1 MPHYESDHKKDAP
14 DAGEVLAELNSRE
27 YGKYVYSGRWD
38 RGGDDFFSRWKDQ
51 IDENDHMYRGEWTH
65 LWPNGVA
72 EQVKPVVTNLN
83 QVALDDLGRLTVE
96 VLPQISCDP
105 GGNTQDLIEE
115 AYLRQAT
122 LYTYSFVN
130 DAEALNHLEGLD
142 LGQTGLALESVAMYP
157 DDDYPTFT
165 RIDPRGAYPRF
176 FNEQLIDCV
185 VVQRLPID
193 MAKAAFRDELAEY
206 FESDEVSRCKV
217 VEVIDWYDTTNVV
230 RVLSLY
236 DDKQISRDKGFASNV
251 TNVWEHGAVN
261 QQKKPCIPLAWG
273 KMKTGDGAFRGLFD
287 QIKGVSMAQNRLLQL
302 AVSYSEQLVYS
313 PFFAFDIENDKDKP
327 GPSTIYRGRSENAKM
342 IRIPPAGTNPEVFSI
357 MEYLER
363 QARAG
368 ANFPA
373 QRGGEVHQSIASA
386 SFINSSLGSLTTM
399 VKAVQKEV
407 ARLWQRRNA
416 LALMF
421 DEKVSAASGKS
432 DVEKTL
438 HVTSGEFRSY
448 KPSQIKGRYVNRVTY
463 GAGAGLDA
471 LNKKQALAQDVTLGL
486 ASKETAREQ
495 TDYMLD
501 PGGESQKV
509 AKEMVSEA
517 ILQRLLTDQQV
528 GADMLM
534 RFAMLLETGM
544 SVTKAAAE
552 LASDAEQ
559 ERVAREAA
567 AQAAAASAGTPPGAP
582 GAAAEAPAGMQNPA
596 GMPAGPPGAAPAGAG
611 GEYTPPNQPLANVII
626 KQPGT

>member
-1 MPHYESDHKKDAP
+1 MPEA
-14 DAGEVLAELNSRE
+14 EQIVAELNSRE
-27 YGKYVYSGRWD
+27 YGKYVFSGRWD
-38 RGGDDFFSRWKDQ
+38 RGTDDFFSRWKDQ
-51 IDENDHMYRGEWTH
+51 VDENDQMYRGEWTH

-83 QVALDDLGRLTVE
+83 QVMIDDLGRLVVE
-96 VLPQISCDP
+96 VQPQITCDP
-105 GGNTQDLIEE
+105 GGNEQPLISD
-115 AYLRQAT
+115 AYLRQGI

-130 DAEALNHLEGLD
+130 DAEALNHLEALD
-142 LGQTGLALESVAMYP
+142 LGQTGIALEAVLMKEE
-157 DDDYPTFT
+157 DDYPTFT

-176 FNEQLIDCV
+176 YNEQLIDCV
-185 VVQRLPID
+185 VVQRMSAD
-193 MAKAAFRDELAEY
+193 MAKAALKFELNEY
-206 FESDEVSRCKV
+206 FTSEEYSRCEE
-217 VEVIDWYDTTNVV
+217 VEIIDWYDSERVCRVMALYQNKSVSRTAGFAQNTTNVWV
-230 RVLSLY
+230 
-236 DDKQISRDKGFASNV
+236 
-251 TNVWEHGAVN
+251 HGAKD
-261 QQKKPCIPLAWG
+261 QQGKPAVPLAWG
-273 KMKTGDGAFRGLFD
+273 KMKTADGAIRGLVD

-313 PFFAFDIENDKDKP
+313 PFYAFDIENDKDKP

-342 IRIPPAGTNPEVFSI
+342 MRIPPAGTNPEVFSI

-373 QRGGEVHQSIASA
+373 QRGGDIHQSIASA
-386 SFINSSLGSLTTM
+386 SFVNSSLGSLTTM

-421 DEKVSAASGKS
+421 DEMVSALAGKS

-438 HVTSGEFRSY
+438 HVTSGENKAY
-448 KPSQIKGRYVNRVTY
+448 KPSQIGGRYVNRVTY

-501 PGGESQKV
+501 PGGESQKI
-509 AKEMVSEA
+509 AKEMVGEA
-517 ILQRLLTDQQV
+517 ILQRLLTDPQV

-534 RFAMLLETGM
+534 RLAMLLETGM
-544 SVTKAAAE
+544 SITKASAE

-567 AQAAAASAGTPPGAP
+567 AQAAAAGAGAPPSAP
-582 GAAAEAPAGMQNPA
+582 GAAAEAPTGMQNPE
-596 GMPAGPPGAAPAGAG
+596 AAPAGSPGAG
-611 GEYTPPNQPLANVII
+611 GEYTPPNQPLANVIV